1 MLQKEDIR
9 RDALGR
15 IVRITMNALPG
26 YTRPADRR

>member
-26 YTRPADRR
+26 YTRPAGR